1 MIVLRLSP
9 LLLTLLLTPAFAAPP
24 ASMPAWEQLTPA
36 QRALL
41 VEPLRE
47 RWNDD
52 PQARERLWQRA
63 QRWQQMTPAQRA
75 RAHHGFDR
83 WEHMDPEQRQTMRA
97 LFQTMRDMTPTQRD
111 ALRQQWRA
119 MTPEQRRDWVRAR
132 TPSGD

>member
-1 MIVLRLSP
+1 MLALRLSP

-24 ASMPAWEQLTPA
+24 ASMPTWEQLTPA

-52 PQARERLWQRA
+52 PQARDRLWQRA
-63 QRWQQMTPAQRA
+63 QRWQQMTPDQRA

-83 WEHMDPEQRQTMRA
+83 WEHMDPEERRTMRA
-97 LFQTMRDMTPTQRD
+97 LFQAMRDMTPTQRD
-111 ALRQQWRA
+111 ALRQQWRS